1 MEVVAVTVK
10 KILIIARNAGS
21 GELTYYNRIDSEFS
35 EMAMARDADAIAEG
49 ILQSGYTPVVYAPRA
64 TYDKNYYAHY
74 ARFIKKATVLYTAGD
89 LATELPEISAAVLSG
104 VPAKAGTSNAF
115 MDETFAPRFR
125 DYYIDG
131 KTVGEIGIY
140 KTFLAMNGI
149 KIIGFMGDKAACEEA
164 NAELGNVFTVVT
176 KTATSRFCANAKLTA
191 DEIRQKATSETKTA
205 LADFTAEKFV
215 KPAAANVGIEFMRED
230 DLEDFLFVN
239 DGCGF
244 IRTGARRVAKTVKNT
259 RNLPDFTGTC

>member
-1 MEVVAVTVK
+1 MK

-49 ILQSGYTPVVYAPRA
+49 ILQSGYIPVVYAPRA
-64 TYDKNYYAHY
+64 TYGKDYYAHY

-104 VPAKAGTSNAF
+104 VPAKAGTGNAF
-115 MDETFAPRFR
+115 MDETFAPRFY

-149 KIIGFMGDKAACEEA
+149 KIIGFMGDKAACDEA
-164 NAELGNVFTVVT
+164 NAELGNVFTVET
-176 KTATSRFCANAKLTA
+176 KSAPSRFCANVVMSA
-191 DEIRQKATSETKTA
+191 DEIRKKATSETKSA

-215 KPAAANVGIEFMRED
+215 KPAAVNVVIEFMRED

-244 IRTGARRVAKTVKNT
+244 VRTGARRVEKTVKST
-259 RNLPDFTGTC
+259 RNLCDFTGIC

>member
-1 MEVVAVTVK
+1 MK

-49 ILQSGYTPVVYAPRA
+49 ILQSGYIPVVYAPRA
-64 TYDKNYYAHY
+64 TYGKDYYAHY

-104 VPAKAGTSNAF
+104 VPAKAGTGNAF
-115 MDETFAPRFR
+115 MDETFAPRFY

-149 KIIGFMGDKAACEEA
+149 KIIGFMGDKAACDEA
-164 NAELGNVFTVVT
+164 NAELGNVFTVET
-176 KTATSRFCANAKLTA
+176 KSAPSRFCANVVMSA
-191 DEIRQKATSETKTA
+191 DEIRKKATSETKSA

-215 KPAAANVGIEFMRED
+215 KPAAVNVVIEFMCED

-244 IRTGARRVAKTVKNT
+244 VRTGARRVEKTVKST
-259 RNLPDFTGTC
+259 RNLCDFTGIC

>member
-1 MEVVAVTVK
+1 MEVAVVTVK

-35 EMAMARDADAIAEG
+35 EMAMAQDADAIAEG
-49 ILQSGYTPVVYAPRA
+49 ILQSGYIPVVYAPRA
-64 TYDKNYYAHY
+64 TYGKDYYAHY
-74 ARFIKKATVLYTAGD
+74 ARFVKKATVLYTAGD

-104 VPAKAGTSNAF
+104 VPAKAGTCNAF

-125 DYYIDG
+125 DYYIGG
-131 KTVGEIGIY
+131 KAVGEIGIY

-149 KIIGFMGDKAACEEA
+149 KIIGFMGDKAACDEA
-164 NAELGNVFTVVT
+164 KAELKNVFTVVT

-191 DEIRQKATSETKTA
+191 DEVRQKATSETKTA
-205 LADFTAEKFV
+205 LTDFTAGKFSNL
-215 KPAAANVGIEFMRED
+215 AEANVGIEFMRED

-244 IRTGARRVAKTVKNT
+244 VRTGARRIGKTVKRT
-259 RNLPDFTGTC
+259 RNLCDFTGIC